1 MFSYKLLAA
10 DPGMV
15 PTSANCKL
23 ICVKAGL
30 QGFQVGKTKVFLK
43 YFHID
48 ILVEHLER
56 VQKAAANIQ
65 KIVRGFIARKRFQKL
80 LLAAEQQAKMITDF
94 LKLISPPTQGLF
106 DKQKK

>member
-65 KIVRGFIARKRFQKL
+65 KSKWSRLYLSLSAV
-80 LLAAEQQAKMITDF
+80 EM
-94 LKLISPPTQGLF
+94 SC
-106 DKQKK
+106 